1 MYILEDSISGE
12 TFQNFLTPFL
22 MLCNIEFYP
31 ESSSFICNLFLT
43 KVNHCFFLIV
53 KLFFK

>member
-43 KVNHCFFLIV
+43 KVNHCFF
-53 KLFFK
+53 